1 MSVDIVIKQKGFFKK
16 KLSLKDILMII
27 LLMDVMMIIIF

>member
-16 KLSLKDILMII
+16 KLSLKDILM
-27 LLMDVMMIIIF
+27 DCFAY